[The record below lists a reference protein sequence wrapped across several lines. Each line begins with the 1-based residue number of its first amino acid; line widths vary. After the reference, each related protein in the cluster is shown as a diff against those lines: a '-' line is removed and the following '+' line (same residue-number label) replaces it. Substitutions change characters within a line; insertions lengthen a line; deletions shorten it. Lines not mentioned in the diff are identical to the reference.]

1 MPRRL
6 GDLEMAAYLVEFL
19 ARREQLVALGELA
32 DDLIRRV
39 PPALVRCHVVAD
51 SFLPRTGATESHNN
65 WTTTAG
71 TPHRGERSHAK
82 TSESG
87 ERRTADV
94 ERGAPTSV
102 NSMRR
107 AVRNILDATLLRGIV
122 RRAELD
128 ERLAAMG
135 RQVDDALVSTEC
147 RAVATTREHTDEA
160 TAAVFT
166 AALAASRE
174 HTDEATAAVFTAALA
189 TSREHAE
196 ELNSS
201 AMEIVDERR
210 HRSLDEL
217 RDHVTNRVAEVR
229 RAVRHLE
236 TQQGLWSTGANEQ
249 ATSATPA
256 AAHVSSV
263 LYADIEDRFRGAE
276 DDIAARQ
283 GEYLVDVDA
292 CLADGGALIDIGSGR
307 GEWLSLL
314 TSTFPNAELS
324 GIDTNEVFVAES
336 REAGLDVTH
345 GDALTALQQRGD
357 ETCDVVTMFHV
368 AEHLPLEGLDVLCG
382 EINRV
387 LRPGGLFICE
397 TPNCASLSVGAST
410 FWIDPTHPRPLHPEV
425 LRFIV
430 ERAGFTHVELREL
443 HPITPDDLAGTE
455 NADPKLERII
465 AAIWG
470 HGDIAVVARR

>member
-1 MPRRL
+1 M
-6 GDLEMAAYLVEFL
+6 
-19 ARREQLVALGELA
+19 Q
-32 DDLIRRV
+32 
-39 PPALVRCHVVAD
+39 
-51 SFLPRTGATESHNN
+51 
-65 WTTTAG
+65 
-71 TPHRGERSHAK
+71 K
-82 TSESG
+82 
-87 ERRTADV
+87 
-94 ERGAPTSV
+94 
-102 NSMRR
+102 
-107 AVRNILDATLLRGIV
+107 ILDATLLRGVV
-122 RRAELD
+122 RRSELD
-128 ERLAAMG
+128 GRMAAMG
-135 RQVDDALVSTEC
+135 RQVDDAVVSAEC

-174 HTDEATAAVFTAALA
+174 HVDAATAAALA
-189 TSREHAE
+189 TALAASREHAE
-196 ELNSS
+196 ELNTS
-201 AMEIVDERR
+201 AMQIVDERR
-210 HRSLDEL
+210 HRSLEEL
-217 RDHVTNRVAEVR
+217 RDHVTNRIAEGR

-236 TQQGLWSTGANEQ
+236 TQQRIRPTGLSEQ
-249 ATSATPA
+249 ATGATPST
-256 AAHVSSV
+256 AHVSST

-283 GEYLVDVDA
+283 GVYLADVDA

-336 REAGLDVTH
+336 RKAGLDVTH
-345 GDALTALQQRGD
+345 GDALIALQQRSD
-357 ETCDVVTMFHV
+357 ESCDVVTMFHV
-368 AEHLPLEGLDVLCG
+368 AEHLPLEELDVLCG

-387 LRPGGLFICE
+387 LRPGGIFICE

-430 ERAGFTHVELREL
+430 ERTGFVHVELREL
-443 HPITPDDLAGTE
+443 HPITPDDLADTE
-455 NADPKLERII
+455 NADPRLERIV

>member
-1 MPRRL
+1 
-6 GDLEMAAYLVEFL
+6 
-19 ARREQLVALGELA
+19 
-32 DDLIRRV
+32 
-39 PPALVRCHVVAD
+39 
-51 SFLPRTGATESHNN
+51 
-65 WTTTAG
+65 
-71 TPHRGERSHAK
+71 
-82 TSESG
+82 
-87 ERRTADV
+87 
-94 ERGAPTSV
+94 
-102 NSMRR
+102 MRK
-107 AVRNILDATLLRGIV
+107 ILDATLLRGVV

-128 ERLAAMG
+128 ERVAAMS
-135 RQVDDALVSTEC
+135 RQVDDAVAIAER
-147 RAVATTREHTDEA
+147 RAVAMTREHTDAA

-166 AALAASRE
+166 AAVAAAHE
-174 HTDEATAAVFTAALA
+174 HSDAATAAALATALA

-196 ELNSS
+196 ELNAS

-217 RDHVTNRVAEVR
+217 RDHVTNRIAEVR

-236 TQQGLWSTGANEQ
+236 TQQRLVPTEVNEQ
-249 ATSATPA
+249 ATGATPA
-256 AAHVSSV
+256 AALVSPA
-263 LYADIEDRFRGAE
+263 LYADIEDRFRGTE

-283 GEYLVDVDA
+283 GAYLADVDA

-314 TSTFPNAELS
+314 TSTFPNAELF

-345 GDALTALQQRGD
+345 GDALTTLQQRGD

-368 AEHLPLEGLDVLCG
+368 AEHLPLEELDVLCG

-443 HPITPDDLAGTE
+443 HPITPDELAGTE